1 MQAGELADAIASA
14 ISIKA
19 LDEACRHAPEVLGD
33 RDKAAIGQALHRHLS
48 RLATHPRY
56 RRWLDVY
63 FGYVPAGFRSP
74 LQQPNFLYYPE
85 LPPVPWLDPGA
96 IPALARLRDAIPCV
110 RDEIVA
116 WCEGRAMRPY
126 VGSEAAVDAR
136 WNELAG
142 QSEWSSIHLLGR
154 NAGEAASPLDGLP
167 ATRAFLEAAPLADF
181 PPHAPECFVS
191 KLAPGVVLPEHYGLS
206 NIKLTVHLPIDI
218 PPQGCSITVAQMTRE
233 WPDDDFLVF
242 DDSFL
247 HTAAN
252 RSDRPRTVLILD
264 VAHPLLD
271 GEEIRCLAHAIRA
284 MDVVRGMLA
293 RTQ

>member
-1 MQAGELADAIASA
+1 MQARELVDAIASA
-14 ISIKA
+14 TSIDA
-19 LDEACRHAPEVLGD
+19 LHEACGGRPDVLDD
-33 RDKAAIGQALHRHLS
+33 RDRAAVGQALHRHLS

-85 LPPVPWLDPGA
+85 LPPLPWFE
-96 IPALARLRDAIPCV
+96 PASIESLARLRDAIARV
-110 RDEIVA
+110 RDEIA
-116 WCEGRAMRPY
+116 GWCAGRAMRPY
-126 VGSEAAVDAR
+126 VGTEAAVDAL
-136 WNELAG
+136 WNGLAG
-142 QSEWSSIHLLGR
+142 QPDWSSIHLLGR
-154 NAGEAASPLDGLP
+154 NAEESASPLDELP
-167 ATRAFLEAAPLADF
+167 ETRAFLQAAPLADF

-191 KLAPGVVLPEHYGLS
+191 RLAPGVVLPEHFGLS
-206 NIKLTVHLPIDI
+206 NIKLTVHLPVDI
-218 PPQGCSITVAQMTRE
+218 PPQGCSITVGGQTRG

-252 RSDRPRTVLILD
+252 RSDRPRSVLIFD
-264 VAHPLLD
+264 IAHPMLD
-271 GEEIRCLAHAIRA
+271 DDEARCLAHAIRA

-293 RTQ
+293 TAE